1 MEVSNEA
8 VATIRGGYAR
18 NCRNEESN
26 GSYLISKRI
35 VGSEEVMED

>member
-1 MEVSNEA
+1 MSGSLEWSC
-8 VATIRGGYAR
+8 RGGYAR

-26 GSYLISKRI
+26 GSYLVSKRI